1 MSIRHARRTGF
12 TLIELLTVIA
22 IIAILVAILFP
33 VFAAVRRSA
42 QKSACGANM
51 RQIVQ
56 ALKLYKEQYEYYP
69 RALYGYRFNGVEQ
82 QTLSAVYLRDKAS
95 FTCPL
100 SRFRTND
107 TTWTDAAVNY
117 AGAPCPRTAQMVNN
131 VCVPVEV
138 PRFSSY
144 DVQTVPNVDG
154 NTNFEAH
161 YQTKWTATV
170 PVDPMGVT
178 GPWSDNPRQLAWR
191 RPPDETV
198 VTWCL
203 YHATWTGS
211 GPQRGEMA
219 QVLFLGGQVQSIPVE
234 RMLDWTNG
242 AWQTQ
247 PK

>member
-1 MSIRHARRTGF
+1 MSIRHTRRTGF

-42 QKSACGANM
+42 QKGACGANL

-56 ALKLYKEQYEYYP
+56 ALKLYREQYESYP
-69 RALYGYRFNGVEQ
+69 RALYGYRYNGVEYP
-82 QTLSAVYLRDKAS
+82 TLSAVYLRDKAS

-100 SRFRTND
+100 SNFRPNEGG
-107 TTWTDAAVNY
+107 WSDAAVNF
-117 AGAPCPRTAQMVNN
+117 AGAPCPRTAQMVNGA
-131 VCVPVEV
+131 CTPIEFAH
-138 PRFSSY
+138 FSSY
-144 DVQTVPNVDG
+144 DMQTIPNVTG

-161 YQTKWTATV
+161 YQTRWTS
-170 PVDPMGVT
+170 PRPD
-178 GPWSDNPRQLAWR
+178 SFNDNPRQLVWR
-191 RPPDETV
+191 RPPDSTV

-203 YHATWTGS
+203 YHATWTGG
-211 GPQRGEMA
+211 GPQRGDMA
-219 QVLFLGGQVQSIPVE
+219 QVLFLGGQVQNIPIE
-234 RMLDWTNG
+234 RMMDWANG